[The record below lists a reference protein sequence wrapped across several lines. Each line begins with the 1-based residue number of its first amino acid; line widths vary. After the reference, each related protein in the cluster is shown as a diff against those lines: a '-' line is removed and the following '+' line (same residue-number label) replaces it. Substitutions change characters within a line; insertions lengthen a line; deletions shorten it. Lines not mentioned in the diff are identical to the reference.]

1 VKAFFLLL
9 LILLI
14 STPAI
19 WGQQSFFA
27 PADSLNKKR
36 VTGISIGLG
45 TTWAGSMI
53 GLHEIWYKNVE
64 KSSFHTFNDGMNWLQ
79 MDKLGH
85 FYANYHF
92 AMNTSQLYQ
101 WSGVSK
107 NKSIVI
113 GSSIGLGF
121 QTTLELFDGFSSE
134 WGFSWY
140 DMLGNGLGTAS
151 FAAQEIIWN
160 EQRILPKFSYSPS
173 PYAALRPD
181 VLGSNFQERL
191 LKDYNGQTY
200 WLSINPSTFFKN
212 SKLPKW
218 ACISIGY
225 SADAKINGEENSY
238 ISTAGL
244 SYTAHREWLMS
255 FDIDFSRIPAKRPWV
270 KMVLK
275 QFNALKIPF
284 PALMLSD
291 GKLTG
296 RAFYF

>member
-1 VKAFFLLL
+1 MKAFFLLL